1 MQLIVNNLRKVYGT
15 STPLVATLLDD
26 NDNPRVGVSVSF
38 TINGVS
44 YTRTTNSDGIARLN
58 INLGVGDYKCTVT
71 CLPLSKTVNVTV
83 VDKFNVSLLVNPL
96 TKTYGVSGGLK
107 ATLYGEHAEPL
118 TGRRIQY
125 TINGVSYNRTTNSDG
140 QTSLAINLRPGTY
153 PCEVKFLGDAEY
165 GASSQTVNVTVKAD
179 TFIDGTDVDKKY
191 SDAGFFQCAV
201 YDQWERLNP
210 VTVTLTVNGVSY
222 TRTSGKDGLVKLN
235 IRLQPGEYALTVRFL
250 GDAKHNGST
259 LTKLVRVRSD
269 IDTITTKADGGY
281 TIPSNNRGFI
291 ESKIYA
297 GFFGYQSNKKNN
309 WIYDIPDWDLILTL
323 EEGVN
328 FYDIKFTN
336 YEITETDGRVK
347 TAKFTT
353 PLYMDLTYGRGWVY
367 ITSPYHENFGGRVLK
382 VDYDKSTG
390 LYTYQCQDGRRQYI
404 SKRRMM
410 GAGENTTVYELL
422 QLLLMSPAWHKKGN
436 PSKSNL
442 VENSKKH
449 AELLSGLHPIGD
461 YDNLKLSPILKGDN
475 PFKQKVGQ
483 YLAYDSTIDQITNL
497 AKNGQYPIDVWFD
510 PSGICHIDPI
520 DLDKWLSQG
529 IRLVHSDLISYKYGF
544 DTTNILTGVTLKS
557 KDEEN
562 ASGYY
567 DEFAELTYFFG
578 VNFGSVDPVTTTTSS
593 SSTGGTSSSDT
604 SSTSNTNT
612 VASGL
617 MSGKKTFAV
626 GQDNGVVPH
635 YRLTLINKLR
645 AAGHTVID
653 LGVGPNKNQSFGQT
667 SRAKGVIDIFVC
679 NGICCGTHHDYM
691 LGMKSGN
698 YKYSHV
704 IFTWVRGDIEMS
716 RKQAYAWDWYYGDIG
731 LDKSITRH
739 EFFVRYKD
747 KMSYVNLWPDGNGSF
762 PLSPSDW
769 EKQCDAIVAGKFNN
783 NSGGVVSSSSSSS
796 NTNSNTTTTVVD
808 TVATYNKALEAV
820 SQSVR
825 DLLSF
830 EIELPLNNPVFKNL
844 HTNQMLWTELPKEF
858 KLRNLN
864 EIFKI
869 MKSWKSARGIPYQEN
884 RWYVEKLVI
893 KHDGKGPIAKITLN
907 PFPSSYSVYSNAV
920 KSYAEAYDQAFKQNT
935 TTENTS
941 STTTSTTGGAGTP
954 KLGNDS
960 TSTSAMACMTGGGY
974 GHSGHGRNFDTCCKK
989 GYAQQG
995 RKYYEW
1001 ARQYKSPT
1009 ELAKALN
1016 NIYREASPVYYNH
1029 RFANAESTF
1038 NNGHPVGNCWD
1049 GCRLVKCC
1057 FDAAGFDC
1065 VVITGTIYGWGHG
1078 WNAIKYNGKWYTFD
1092 VLFDSR
1098 GSSTNG
1104 TNSIRAVW

>member
-1 MQLIVNNLRKVYGT
+1 MQLIVNDLTKVYGT
-15 STPLVATLLDD
+15 SPALRARLL
-26 NDNPRVGVSVSF
+26 NDNNIPQTGVSVSF

-44 YTRTTNSDGIARLN
+44 YTRVTDSDGYASLN
-58 INLGVGDYKCTVT
+58 INLPIGVYSCIVE
-71 CLPLSKTVNVTV
+71 CIPLSKKVTV
-83 VDKFNVSLLVNPL
+83 TVRDRYGVSLLVNPL
-96 TKTYGVSGGLK
+96 TKTYGVAGALK
-107 ATLYGEHAEPL
+107 CTLYGERAEVL
-118 TGRRIQY
+118 AGRRIQY
-125 TINGVSYNRTTNSDG
+125 TINGVTYNRTTNSDG

-153 PCEVKFLGDAEY
+153 PCLVKFPGDSEY

-179 TFIDGTDVDKKY
+179 TFIDSTDVDKKY

-235 IRLQPGEYALTVRFL
+235 IRLQPGEYALTVRFD
-250 GDAKHNGST
+250 GDSKHNGST
-259 LTKLVRVRSD
+259 LTKLVRVRPD

-297 GFFGYQSNKKNN
+297 RCYPYDYNKKNN
-309 WIYDIPDWDLILTL
+309 AVYDVPDWGSAIASGSGVSDL
-323 EEGVN
+323 
-328 FYDIKFTN
+328 KFTS
-336 YEITETDGRVK
+336 YEITESDGRVK

-353 PLYMDLTYGRGWVY
+353 PSYMDLTNGRHWVY
-367 ITSPYHENFGGRVLK
+367 ITSPYHENFGGHILK
-382 VDYDKSTG
+382 VDYDKNTG
-390 LYTYQCQDGRRQYI
+390 LYTYQCQDGRRRYI
-404 SKRRMM
+404 SKRRFSM
-410 GAGENTTVYELL
+410 ENSIIYDALELAL
-422 QLLLMSPAWHKKGN
+422 ITPAFYKKGFI
-436 PSKSNL
+436 PLPISK
-442 VENSKKH
+442 ERRERH
-449 AELLSGLHPIGD
+449 AKLLSGLHPIGD
-461 YDNLKLSPILKGDN
+461 YDKLKLSPVLKGDN
-475 PFKQKVGQ
+475 PFKQRVTG
-483 YLAYDSTIDQITNL
+483 LSYDSMIDFITNL

-520 DLDKWLSQG
+520 DLDKWLKQG
-529 IRLVHSDLISYKYGF
+529 IRLTHSDLIGYKYGF

-578 VNFGSVDPVTTTTSS
+578 VNFGSVDPVTTTTS

-653 LGVGPNKNQSFGQT
+653 LGVGPNQNQNFGRS
-667 SRAKGVIDIFVC
+667 SRSKGVIDIFIC

-691 LGMKSGN
+691 LGLTRG
-698 YKYSHV
+698 YYHYDHV

-716 RKQAYAWDWYYGDIG
+716 RKQSYAHDWYYGDIG
-731 LDKSITRH
+731 LDKTISRH
-739 EFFVRYKD
+739 DFFIRYKNLC
-747 KMSYVNLWPDGNGSF
+747 SYVNLWPDGNGSF
-762 PLSPSDW
+762 PLSNSDW

-783 NSGGVVSSSSSSS
+783 NGSGVVSSSSSSS

-808 TVATYNKALEAV
+808 TVATYNKALEAM

-844 HTNQMLWTELPKEF
+844 HTNMMLWTELPKEF
-858 KLRNLN
+858 KLTNL
-864 EIFKI
+864 EKIFKI
-869 MKSWKSARGIPYQEN
+869 LPSYKVNRGVPYQEN
-884 RWYVEKLVI
+884 RWYVEKIVI

-935 TTENTS
+935 TNNN
-941 STTTSTTGGAGTP
+941 TTTSISTPSDGT
-954 KLGNDS
+954 
-960 TSTSAMACMTGGGY
+960 
-974 GHSGHGRNFDTCCKK
+974 
-989 GYAQQG
+989 
-995 RKYYEW
+995 
-1001 ARQYKSPT
+1001 
-1009 ELAKALN
+1009 LAK
-1016 NIYREASPVYYNH
+1016 
-1029 RFANAESTF
+1029 ST
-1038 NNGHPVGNCWD
+1038 GNTQLD
-1049 GCRLVKCC
+1049 NLIK
-1057 FDAAGFDC
+1057 
-1065 VVITGTIYGWGHG
+1065 GW
-1078 WNAIKYNGKWYTFD
+1078 ICS
-1092 VLFDSR
+1092 L
-1098 GSSTNG
+1098 
-1104 TNSIRAVW
+1104 